1 MIRRL
6 SVVAALALL
15 AAAVLP
21 AAAPAGARD
30 ARVKLGVLKLT
41 SSAVLFLGAERG
53 YFKEFGVEPELVWFQ
68 AAQPIAV
75 ALASGDI
82 DVGATGLTAGL
93 YNIVAGGVKLW
104 IVADK
109 GREWPDHNLTALL
122 VRKDLHDAGART
134 LRDLKGRTIGITQIG
149 STFHYNIG
157 RFLEKEGMAPADVT
171 LVPLQSLG
179 ALSDALAA
187 RRVDAV
193 ATAEPFVSRIEAA
206 GTGVTIV
213 RTGDTFPWQIAA
225 IFYSD
230 RFARDRD
237 RAVAFMKGYVK
248 ASRHY
253 VDAVIGSRAGPA
265 YEEVVAITARYTGA
279 SPELIR
285 KGFPYQD
292 RDGRLMPG
300 DVGRQTAWW
309 FQQKLLK
316 APVAEKD
323 IVDDSFLRAALQGL
337 R

>member
-1 MIRRL
+1 MRRVL
-6 SVVAALALL
+6 AVVVVLCLL
-15 AAAVLP
+15 AVVPVDAQNASAVK
-21 AAAPAGARD
+21 
-30 ARVKLGVLKLT
+30 VGVLKLT
-41 SSAVLFLGAERG
+41 SSAVLFLGVEKG
-53 YFKEFGVEPELVWFQ
+53 YFREFGIDPELVFFQ

-75 ALASGDI
+75 ALASGDGA
-82 DVGATGLTAGL
+82 VGSTGLTAGL
-93 YNIVAGGVKLW
+93 YNIVAGGVQIW

-122 VRKDLHDAGART
+122 VRRDLHESGVRT
-134 LRDLKGRTIGITQIG
+134 LRDLKGKKIGITQVG

-157 RFLEKEGMAPADVT
+157 RFLEKEGMAPGDVE
-171 LVPLQSLG
+171 LVPLQALPALND
-179 ALSDALAA
+179 ALSA

-193 ATAEPFVSRIEAA
+193 ATAEPFVSRLESSGA
-206 GTGVTIV
+206 GVAIV
-213 RTGDTFPWQIAA
+213 RTGDTFPWQIATVM
-225 IFYSD
+225 YSAG
-230 RFARDRD
+230 FARDRA

-253 VDAVIGSRAGPA
+253 FDAVVASKSGPA
-265 YEEVVAITARYTGA
+265 YDEVVAITAKYTGA
-279 SPELIR
+279 KPDLIR

-309 FQQKLLK
+309 HRQKLLK

-323 IVDDSFLRAALQGL
+323 VVDESFLRAALREL